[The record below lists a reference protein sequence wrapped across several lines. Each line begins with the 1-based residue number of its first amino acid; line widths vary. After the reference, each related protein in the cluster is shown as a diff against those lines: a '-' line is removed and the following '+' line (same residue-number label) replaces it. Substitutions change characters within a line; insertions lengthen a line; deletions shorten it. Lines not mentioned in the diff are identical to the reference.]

1 MLKEER
7 HQLILDEV
15 TRHNKVRSA
24 ELCRMLK
31 VSEDTV
37 RRDLKELSDQG
48 IVRKVHGGAVA
59 NSLIPP
65 EYREQHIN
73 HIGQKRAIAE
83 KALSL
88 IQDGQVILIDGS
100 TTNLEFVRLFP
111 EGLQATVF
119 TNSIAIANELC
130 SHPGIELFIFGGKIL
145 KNARVAVGMDVL
157 HFLSELHAD
166 VCFIGVRS
174 LHAGLGI
181 TTTRREEAQVKRKLA
196 EVSAEIVAL
205 VTSEKIGT
213 IQPFRVVELEQIH
226 TIITELPPHD
236 STLKPFRDKGIRVL

>member
-7 HQLILDEV
+7 HQLILEEV

-37 RRDLKELSDQG
+37 RRDLKELADQG

-59 NSLIPP
+59 NSLIPQ
-65 EYREQHIN
+65 EYREHTID

-88 IQDGQVILIDGS
+88 VQDGQVIIIDGG
-100 TTNLEFVRLFP
+100 TTNFELVRLFP
-111 EGLQATVF
+111 ESLQATVF
-119 TNSIAIANELC
+119 TNSIPIAGELC
-130 SHPGIELFIFGGKIL
+130 SHHGIELFLFGGKVL

-157 HFLSELHAD
+157 HFLSELYAD
-166 VCFIGVRS
+166 ICFIGTRS

-181 TTTRREEAQVKRKLA
+181 STTRREEAQVKRKLA
-196 EVSAEIVAL
+196 EVSAQVVAL
-205 VTSEKIGT
+205 VTSDKIGT
-213 IQPFRVVELEQIH
+213 LQPFRVVELEQVH
-226 TIITELPPHD
+226 TIVTELPPGD
-236 STLKPFRDKGIRVL
+236 PMLKPFLDRGVEVL